1 MTDDTSSNLE
11 DDKKPHGRDECTSI
25 EFPKDE
31 LPERQ
36 PGKFPKLKIVNS
48 EEYDASDSL
57 QILSSDSPSLNA
69 MRLYPA
75 LQDHKNL
82 HRVWLAHSIPDG
94 FWPHLLTRIISDAS
108 LKSILSA
115 ILFIPFMMQKCTF
128 SYASYDA
135 HTPSLWKLYQKRFVV
150 EFKNTKLLELKEIS
164 NKFKSC
170 TNKFNLSEQYA
181 SQIELTIYTK
191 QVVTLHEEFHEKLKQ
206 NNSLKLAIRILILLE
221 QHILEVGEEWFSDTF
236 HDSCKNEILS
246 YVPCP
251 FGLSQDNGC
260 NLCSNNNTDHKF
272 LSIGSVDIFC
282 FSLEDLV
289 IACTQSRGIT
299 CPTHNEFLVQQI
311 APDIVSTYHV
321 ISYSKLY
328 CDLDLAEK

>member
-11 DDKKPHGRDECTSI
+11 DDERPHGKECAST
-25 EFPKDE
+25 EFSKDE

-36 PGKFPKLKIVNS
+36 PGKFPKLKIVSS

-69 MRLYPA
+69 MRLQPA

-82 HRVWLAHSIPDG
+82 CRVWLAYLIPDG

-108 LKSILSA
+108 LKSILST
-115 ILFIPFMMQKCTF
+115 ILFRPLMKKRCTF
-128 SYASYDA
+128 SYASCDA

-221 QHILEVGEEWFSDTF
+221 QHILEVGEEWFPGTF
-236 HDSCKNEILS
+236 YDSCKNEILS

-251 FGLSQDNGC
+251 LGLSQDNGC
-260 NLCSNNNTDHKF
+260 NLCSDNNTDHKF
-272 LSIGSVDIFC
+272 LCIGGVDIFC
-282 FSLEDLV
+282 FSLTDLV
-289 IACTQSRGIT
+289 IACTGII

-321 ISYSKLY
+321 ISVV
-328 CDLDLAEK
+328 